1 MGARHNISLVQPS
14 ADRSAGQ
21 EFPVIP
27 PGVGRTALGVARIRA
42 AESARPDRL
51 FDDPLAAAFAAAA
64 PADQAPVDGL
74 PPGPAGT
81 PVSRLGF
88 HVVIRTRF
96 YDDYLLGAVA
106 AGCRQVVLVA
116 AGLDCRAFRL
126 DWPDGVSL
134 FELDQPEVLEFK
146 QAVLAGRGAR
156 PRARRRTV
164 PVDLRGD
171 WPARLTAA
179 GFDPARPTAWLVEGL
194 LIYLSSD
201 QAARLLTDVGT
212 LSAPGS
218 QVAMERGESVP
229 GLTRETSATPLGAR
243 LAALW
248 QGGLGE
254 DNAAWLAG
262 HGWRA
267 ARHDLAE
274 VAAGYGRPAP
284 DDARSG
290 FVTATR

>member
-1 MGARHNISLVQPS
+1 
-14 ADRSAGQ
+14 
-21 EFPVIP
+21 
-27 PGVGRTALGVARIRA
+27 VGRTALAVARVRA
-42 AESARPDRL
+42 TESARPDRL

-64 PADQAPVDGL
+64 PVGQASIDGQ
-74 PPGPAGT
+74 PPGPGGT
-81 PVSRLGF
+81 PATRLGF

-96 YDDYLLGAVA
+96 YDDYLLGAVM

-146 QAVLAGRGAR
+146 AAVLGGQGAQ
-156 PRARRRTV
+156 PRCRRAAV

-171 WPARLTAA
+171 WPARLTGA
-179 GFDPARPTAWLVEGL
+179 GFDPAQPVAWLVEGL

-201 QAARLLTDVGT
+201 QAARLLTDVGR

-218 QVAMERGESVP
+218 QVALERGEAAAS
-229 GLTRETSATPLGAR
+229 LIRQTSATPRGAR

-262 HGWRA
+262 HGWRS

-290 FVTATR
+290 FVIATR

>member
-1 MGARHNISLVQPS
+1 MQS
-14 ADRSAGQ
+14 SAGQ
-21 EFPVIP
+21 EFPAIP

-42 AESARPDRL
+42 AESTRPDRL

-64 PADQAPVDGL
+64 PADQASIDGL
-74 PPGPAGT
+74 PPGPGGT
-81 PVSRLGF
+81 PVSLLGF

-116 AGLDCRAFRL
+116 AGLDGRAFRL

-146 QAVLAGRGAR
+146 ATVLSGQGAR
-156 PRARRRTV
+156 PRGRRVVV

-171 WPARLTAA
+171 WAARLTEA
-179 GFDPARPTAWLVEGL
+179 GFDPAQPTAWLVEGL

-201 QAARLLTDVGT
+201 QAARLLTELGS

-218 QVAMERGESVP
+218 QVALERGEAVSS
-229 GLTRETSATPLGAR
+229 LIRQTSATPRGAR

-262 HGWRA
+262 HGWRP

-284 DDARSG
+284 DDAHSG

>member
-1 MGARHNISLVQPS
+1 MQP
-14 ADRSAGQ
+14 SAGQ
-21 EFPVIP
+21 EFPAIP
-27 PGVGRTALGVARIRA
+27 PGVGRTALAVARVRA

-51 FDDPLAAAFAAAA
+51 FDDALAAAFAAAA
-64 PADQAPVDGL
+64 PAGQASIDGQ
-74 PPGPAGT
+74 PPGPGGAPAT
-81 PVSRLGF
+81 RLGF
-88 HVVIRTRF
+88 HVLIRTRF
-96 YDDYLLGAVA
+96 YDDYLLGAVM

-146 QAVLAGRGAR
+146 AAVLSGQGAR
-156 PRARRRTV
+156 PRCQRAAV

-179 GFDPARPTAWLVEGL
+179 GFDPAQPAAWLVEGL

-201 QAARLLTDVGT
+201 QAARLLTDVGR

-218 QVAMERGESVP
+218 QVALEQGEAVAR
-229 GLTRETSATPLGAR
+229 LIRETSATLRGAR

-262 HGWRA
+262 HGWRS

-290 FVTATR
+290 FIIATR

>member
-1 MGARHNISLVQPS
+1 MRHSIPCVQP
-14 ADRSAGQ
+14 SAGQ
-21 EFPVIP
+21 EFPAIP

-64 PADQAPVDGL
+64 PADQASIDGQ
-74 PPGPAGT
+74 PPGPGGT
-81 PVSRLGF
+81 PVSLLGF
-88 HVVIRTRF
+88 RVVIRTRF

-116 AGLDCRAFRL
+116 AGLDGRAFRL

-146 QAVLAGRGAR
+146 AAVLSGQGAR
-156 PRARRRTV
+156 PRCRRAGV

-171 WPARLTAA
+171 WSAQLTGA
-179 GFDPARPTAWLVEGL
+179 GFDPAQPTAWLVEGL

-201 QAARLLTDVGT
+201 QAARLLTDLGS

-218 QVAMERGESVP
+218 QVALERGDAAPS
-229 GLTRETSATPLGAR
+229 LIREISATPRGAR

-248 QGGLGE
+248 QGGLGQ

-262 HGWRA
+262 HGWRS

-274 VAAGYGRPAP
+274 VATRYGRPAP